1 MVSLCVLKIHI
12 LKLNSQGYRI
22 KRWSF
27 GKRLGQE
34 WDYNDLSKEA

>member
-1 MVSLCVLKIHI
+1 MVCLCALKIHI

-27 GKRLGQE
+27 GKRLGHE